1 MLFQLTEPEWA
12 VMQALWQADSMT
24 LGQVAQ
30 ALATVKHWSKNTIHT
45 YLTRMEG
52 KGLVCILRDQ
62 DPHRYKAAVNRDVC
76 AKGARNTLLQRVY
89 DGAAGDMIAAFL
101 KESTISADERERLRK
116 LLDDME
122 V

>member
-1 MLFQLTEPEWA
+1 MLLQLTEPEWA
-12 VMQALWQADSMT
+12 VMQALWQSDSMT

-30 ALATVKHWSKNTIHT
+30 ALVPVKHWSKNTVHT
-45 YLTRMEG
+45 YLTRMES
-52 KGLVCILRDQ
+52 KGLVTILRDRE
-62 DPHRYKAAVNRDVC
+62 PHLYLAAVDRDVC
-76 AKGARNTLLQRVY
+76 AQGARNTLLQRVY

-101 KESTISADERERLRK
+101 KESAISSEERERLRK